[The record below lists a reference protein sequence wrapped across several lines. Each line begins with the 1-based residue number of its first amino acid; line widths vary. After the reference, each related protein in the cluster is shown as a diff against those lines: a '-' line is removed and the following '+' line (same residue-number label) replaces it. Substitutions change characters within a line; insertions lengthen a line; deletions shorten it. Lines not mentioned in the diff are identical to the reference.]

1 MLIKSLKCSFLLV
14 FCLQFP
20 PSNTSRDNLEKR
32 AHLVRQSNDNLL
44 LEPAWDRNVSLR
56 LMGESAT
63 VTINDVDM
71 MTVLRRRQRII
82 ADRQAAR
89 REPLKVDAV
98 RDMFHDVELKM
109 TRIQRR
115 IFSARNS
122 TKRSGLNQRI
132 LRRQL
137 QRVERVKGILQTLA
151 GNLARNECLSNPC
164 KNGGTCHDAYK
175 GFQCECPAGWQVS
188 KRGRLSRDY
197 GAYFHTKE

>member
-63 VTINDVDM
+63 LTINDVDM

-89 REPLKVDAV
+89 RSPWKWTPLGICSMMWSLKWREFSEGSSV
-98 RDMFHDVELKM
+98 RETPRKEVGSINASCAGNCSEWNASKEYCRPSRETWPETSAYRIRAKTVELATM
-109 TRIQRR
+109 PTRDSSA
-115 IFSARNS
+115 SARRAG
-122 TKRSGLNQRI
+122 KWVSG
-132 LRRQL
+132 
-137 QRVERVKGILQTLA
+137 G
-151 GNLARNECLSNPC
+151 
-164 KNGGTCHDAYK
+164 
-175 GFQCECPAGWQVS
+175 VS
-188 KRGRLSRDY
+188 
-197 GAYFHTKE
+197 